1 MVTGSVASLPAAS
14 GVERAAGP
22 KTPQG
27 LFVDVLREV
36 LAVGEPST
44 PREPGG
50 QHGKAQGQVPWH
62 GIGLASSMTPPLPA
76 GAQLCGHGP
85 WAASSSLRVGLAAHA
100 GPESFAAETAAEPR
114 IAAAKD
120 SGPAS
125 AGSSQTASAAKAARA
140 GGAEVGPQRTAI
152 EVAAYGLS
160 AAERPALASPSARAP
175 GLATWPTPPSRAPGL
190 ATRTTPSS
198 RAPGPPALPALAA
211 RSAAAAQAPPASA
224 RTARP
229 AGLDALASQVNVA
242 TEPPLAGARAVASAA
257 GHGTRPA
264 AGPPRSSDLPDGASA
279 GTAIQ
284 AELPMRR
291 AGGPAPVF
299 DIGMQS
305 LRHGSRLQ
313 AGLAGTHGESGRP
326 LAALAV
332 ASSPGTGG
340 AAPTGGSPVAD
351 SAQVAAQV
359 AAAAQRAVAGM
370 ASGPAS
376 VRLQLNPADLGHVQI
391 TLRAAQGGIVAVL
404 RADTPAAI
412 AVLQSGQDDLRQRL
426 GALGFKA
433 SAVEITSADRPRIV
447 GAASRSPSGRR
458 SG

>member
-100 GPESFAAETAAEPR
+100 GPESFAAATAAEPR

-152 EVAAYGLS
+152 EVAAYGL
-160 AAERPALASPSARAP
+160 
-175 GLATWPTPPSRAPGL
+175 
-190 ATRTTPSS
+190 
-198 RAPGPPALPALAA
+198 
-211 RSAAAAQAPPASA
+211 
-224 RTARP
+224 
-229 AGLDALASQVNVA
+229 
-242 TEPPLAGARAVASAA
+242 
-257 GHGTRPA
+257 
-264 AGPPRSSDLPDGASA
+264 
-279 GTAIQ
+279 
-284 AELPMRR
+284 
-291 AGGPAPVF
+291 
-299 DIGMQS
+299 
-305 LRHGSRLQ
+305 
-313 AGLAGTHGESGRP
+313 
-326 LAALAV
+326 
-332 ASSPGTGG
+332 
-340 AAPTGGSPVAD
+340 
-351 SAQVAAQV
+351 
-359 AAAAQRAVAGM
+359 
-370 ASGPAS
+370 
-376 VRLQLNPADLGHVQI
+376 
-391 TLRAAQGGIVAVL
+391 
-404 RADTPAAI
+404 
-412 AVLQSGQDDLRQRL
+412 
-426 GALGFKA
+426 
-433 SAVEITSADRPRIV
+433 
-447 GAASRSPSGRR
+447 
-458 SG
+458 